1 MSNIA
6 NSSSSETKD
15 HVRGAGTFEKA
26 EALFR
31 NSRACE
37 NMLQIF
43 SLFSNK
49 YRFRILCVLNEG
61 DFCVNEIARVVE
73 GNISNVSQQLKLLLL
88 AGYIEKKREQKL
100 VYYHLTHDGI
110 KDLLKFLQKR
120 FGES

>member
-6 NSSSSETKD
+6 DQSSSNTK
-15 HVRGAGTFEKA
+15 VQVQKAGSIEKV
-26 EALFR
+26 EALFQ

-61 DFCVNEIARVVE
+61 DFCVNEITSLVE
-73 GNISNVSQQLKLLLL
+73 GNISNISQQLKLLTL
-88 AGYIEKKREQKL
+88 AGYIEKMRKQRL
-100 VYYHLTHDGI
+100 VYYHLAHDSI
-110 KDLLKFLQKR
+110 RDLLEFLQKR